1 MADEFI
7 RRLRQQVCMQRF
19 LEMGPL
25 AEARAQNLR
34 PRSATSEKCADLF
47 VPFALFVA
55 QPWLIR
61 ATPFYLMK
69 MVSLILGALLIG
81 AASLSAVDAV
91 GPQSK
96 PNDYPLTADSLPQPG
111 VPQGRLEGPLEFHR
125 RIFAGTVRRYWIF
138 VPAQYR
144 AEKPAAVCVFQ
155 DGQRAT
161 HPRGGA
167 GALSV
172 PQVLENLIHKM
183 EIPVTIGLFI
193 TPGNLSEKYP
203 DNLGLSNPDHRAPEY
218 DALNDNYARFLVEEI
233 LPEVGKK
240 YRLTDDPENRVI
252 GGTSSGAIC
261 AWTVAW
267 ERPDQ
272 FRKVISMIGSYVSI
286 GYQRAHEG
294 HPMMLGGDM
303 YPTLIRR
310 HPPKPIRIFL

>member
-1 MADEFI
+1 
-7 RRLRQQVCMQRF
+7 
-19 LEMGPL
+19 
-25 AEARAQNLR
+25 
-34 PRSATSEKCADLF
+34 
-47 VPFALFVA
+47 
-55 QPWLIR
+55 
-61 ATPFYLMK
+61 
-69 MVSLILGALLIG
+69 
-81 AASLSAVDAV
+81 
-91 GPQSK
+91 
-96 PNDYPLTADSLPQPG
+96 
-111 VPQGRLEGPLEFHR
+111 
-125 RIFAGTVRRYWIF
+125 
-138 VPAQYR
+138 
-144 AEKPAAVCVFQ
+144 
-155 DGQRAT
+155 
-161 HPRGGA
+161 
-167 GALSV
+167 
-172 PQVLENLIHKM
+172 M

-286 GYQRAHEG
+286 GYQPAHEG